1 MIKYFSILLLCL
13 PLLASATV
21 TSNYDSSTLQ
31 TRINTIQSGKSNHAD
46 RKYWH
51 HLLKWSDR
59 CESAFQSSPELHSLQ
74 DNNSGL
80 KIYPA
85 QNKNYIIRITCALGI
100 YQGYQ
105 QFYHVSLSDDKV
117 GVKPLVFP
125 IYEMTNSK
133 QVLKTLSG
141 EVWGNVL
148 KTSDYKNLTIV
159 NLYSGY
165 GNCGSSTTY
174 QIINADVSAIKF
186 LTQPDCKLKRASRD
200 PKQWP
205 EYPIPN

>member
-1 MIKYFSILLLCL
+1 MIKYFSILLLCM

-21 TSNYDSSTLQ
+21 TSSYDSTMLQ
-31 TRINTIQSGKSNHAD
+31 TRINTIQSGKSNRAD
-46 RKYWH
+46 RKYWYS
-51 HLLKWSDR
+51 LLKWSEG
-59 CESAFQSSPELHSLQ
+59 CESAFQGLSELHYPPDS
-74 DNNSGL
+74 NSGL
-80 KIYPA
+80 KVYPA
-85 QNKNYIIRITCALGI
+85 QNKNYIIRITCTLGL

-105 QFYHVSLSDDKV
+105 QFYHVSLDDDKV

-125 IYEMTNSK
+125 IFEIINNK
-133 QVLKTLSG
+133 RVIKTLSS

-148 KTSDYKNLTIV
+148 RTSDYKNLSIV

-165 GNCGSSTTY
+165 GNCGSLTTY
-174 QIINADVSAIKF
+174 QIINGDVSATKF